1 MTITIERCVYLALVA
16 LAAVAM
22 WMVVL
27 AGAPTLARA
36 QTPGETEDRPEKSI
50 ADSSSAVRSAV
61 VVVKRGDSLWSISE
75 RHLGAR
81 ANPSDVV
88 SLVERTYALNRETI
102 GADPDLLLVGQSLQL
117 PPAIRG
123 TSAIAQPA
131 AIKAAAEAKST
142 PKAAMQNGPAASP
155 TEAQKMAP
163 DTNSKAQS
171 EVAEAS
177 AAGVLNAVDLP
188 EVARPLPVPA
198 ARPVA
203 SSAAAP
209 IWAIGSFLGEA
220 LSQDESLQR
229 HMLGYSIILLTLL
242 SAALMVWKLPMKR
255 PVPSKSREAYP
266 SFRYRYVHS
275 NEYYAVF
282 SPPNAEGAPADE
294 SGAEKVTTFGYSAR
308 PSGALVLARKR
319 RMGLRRR
326 GPNRNVHR
334 HKRKG
339 LTTNAYNPRIRRQL
353 RNASPSATRKP
364 PGVTTRPFN
373 GTTRRSAATHSAVAG
388 SRREA
393 SSR

>member
-36 QTPGETEDRPEKSI
+36 QTPGETEDRPGKSI

-142 PKAAMQNGPAASP
+142 PKAAMQTGPAASP
-155 TEAQKMAP
+155 TG
-163 DTNSKAQS
+163 SS
-171 EVAEAS
+171 E
-177 AAGVLNAVDLP
+177 P
-188 EVARPLPVPA
+188 
-198 ARPVA
+198 
-203 SSAAAP
+203 
-209 IWAIGSFLGEA
+209 
-220 LSQDESLQR
+220 
-229 HMLGYSIILLTLL
+229 
-242 SAALMVWKLPMKR
+242 
-255 PVPSKSREAYP
+255 
-266 SFRYRYVHS
+266 
-275 NEYYAVF
+275 
-282 SPPNAEGAPADE
+282 
-294 SGAEKVTTFGYSAR
+294 
-308 PSGALVLARKR
+308 
-319 RMGLRRR
+319 
-326 GPNRNVHR
+326 
-334 HKRKG
+334 
-339 LTTNAYNPRIRRQL
+339 
-353 RNASPSATRKP
+353 
-364 PGVTTRPFN
+364 
-373 GTTRRSAATHSAVAG
+373 RRS
-388 SRREA
+388 
-393 SSR
+393 